1 MKEVEDLIEILK
13 EEQAIYSEI
22 LKLANEKTDMI
33 AEENIDSLE
42 DISKQEAIYVKQAKI
57 LEYKRE
63 DKITEIEQS
72 LGIEMVSDISSLLNY
87 VDDKNLKKQL
97 IDRQREFTNTLK
109 ELKSI
114 NIINNT
120 LIQDAL
126 EYIDLSLNLMTQAT
140 AEGTYGKGAKEAEG
154 ATQNKSLFDFK
165 G

>member
-13 EEQAIYSEI
+13 EEQAVYNEI
-22 LKLANEKTDMI
+22 LKLANKKTDMI
-33 AEENIDSLE
+33 AEENIDILE
-42 DISKQEAIYVKQAKI
+42 EISKDEGIYVKQAKI

-63 DKITEIEQS
+63 DKITEIEKS
-72 LGIEMVSDISSLLNY
+72 LEIEMVSDISSLLNY
-87 VDDKNLKKQL
+87 VNNKNLKEQL
-97 IDRQREFTNTLK
+97 RETQREFTNTLK

-114 NIINNT
+114 NMINNT